1 MATIYYYVDESFR
14 KDGEYWHCNIGG
26 ALLENG
32 RVVDAE
38 IAMEETIYK
47 LAVSEGFPY
56 AQGEFKYS
64 DFFRDT
70 SDEFKFKISAEL
82 TRVLAERGVRFLVS
96 HAKIHNRHMKS
107 LGPPFG
113 TPSKAIQQ
121 LSYVN
126 INNYLAAPA
135 ATHVVQMIVD
145 LGISKSFRSIY
156 DMYAGA
162 LRSIPML
169 KARGITDDQITISNY
184 RNLPRPVFLTSG
196 DSRLLQFSDFL
207 IGLLLCRE
215 VGALTPFKLKLLEQ
229 VGAIM
234 KNVEVVS
241 VEWNKDA
248 A

>member
-14 KDGEYWHCNIGG
+14 EDREYWHCNIGG
-26 ALLENG
+26 ALLENA
-32 RVVDAE
+32 RVVDTE
-38 IAMEETIYK
+38 IEMEHTIYN
-47 LAVSEGFPY
+47 LAISEGFPY

-64 DFFRDT
+64 DFFRET

-82 TRVLAERGVRFLVS
+82 ARILLERGVRFLVS
-96 HAKIHNRHMKS
+96 HAKIHKRHMKA
-107 LGPPFG
+107 LAPPFG
-113 TPSKAIQQ
+113 TPSRAIQQ

-145 LGISKSFRSIY
+145 LGISESFRPVY

-184 RNLPRPVFLTSG
+184 RNLPRPVFLASQ
-196 DSRLLQFSDFL
+196 DSRLLQFSDLL

-215 VGALTPFKLKLLEQ
+215 VGALTPFKLKLVEQ
-229 VGAIM
+229 LSAMM
-234 KNVEVVS
+234 KYVESVS

>member
-1 MATIYYYVDESFR
+1 MATIYYYVDETFR
-14 KDGEYWHCNIGG
+14 EVGEYWHCNIGG

-32 RVVDAE
+32 RTVDAE
-38 IAMEETIYK
+38 IAMEETIYN
-47 LAVSEGFPY
+47 LAISEGFPY

-64 DFFRDT
+64 DFFRET
-70 SDEFKFKISAEL
+70 SDEFEFKISGEL
-82 TRVLAERGVRFLVS
+82 TRVLVERGVRFLMS
-96 HAKIHNRHMKS
+96 HAKIRNRHMKS

-113 TPSKAIQQ
+113 TPSKTIQQ

-126 INNYLAAPA
+126 INNYLTALA

-145 LGISKSFRSIY
+145 LGISESFRPIY

-169 KARGITDDQITISNY
+169 KARGITDDQITIAHY
-184 RNLPRPVFLTSG
+184 RNLPKPVFLASG

-215 VGALTPFKLKLLEQ
+215 VGALTPFKLQLLEQ

-234 KNVEVVS
+234 KNTEVVS
-241 VEWNKDA
+241 VEWNKDFS
-248 A
+248 